1 MQLTRHT
8 DYSLRVLMYLALRD
22 GGLVTIAEIA
32 NCYGISRNHLM
43 KVANKLA
50 ALGYVETI
58 RGRQGGLRLARAAE
72 TISVGQVVR
81 EMERN
86 LEVVDCVG
94 TACPLLPDCRLRSA
108 LHEATDAFLRTLDRY
123 SLANLAQS
131 KERLLRLIG

>member
-1 MQLTRHT
+1 
-8 DYSLRVLMYLALRD
+8 MYLTLRD

-43 KVANKLA
+43 KVVNRLA
-50 ALGYVETI
+50 AQGYVETI

-72 TISVGQVVR
+72 SISIGQIVR

-94 TACPLLPDCRLRSA
+94 TACPLLPDCGLRSA

-123 SLANLAQS
+123 SLANLTQN
-131 KERLLRLIG
+131 KERLLRLIR